1 MGIFGKMVNQ
11 ISDSIETISSIEL
24 NENTPK
30 LPTLFG
36 NQFKIAITPTDG
48 RHYYSNLIQQ
58 IYDSRIQKI
67 DAIKPIAIFLDFYF
81 KKMNNDLQAQTVEN
95 LMIDYGGEENGDHIL
110 FSLNK
115 LQIFEF
121 LDLVKK
127 ASKGLEI

>member
-1 MGIFGKMVNQ
+1 
-11 ISDSIETISSIEL
+11 
-24 NENTPK
+24 
-30 LPTLFG
+30 
-36 NQFKIAITPTDG
+36 
-48 RHYYSNLIQQ
+48 
-58 IYDSRIQKI
+58 
-67 DAIKPIAIFLDFYF
+67 
-81 KKMNNDLQAQTVEN
+81 MNNDLQAQTVEN